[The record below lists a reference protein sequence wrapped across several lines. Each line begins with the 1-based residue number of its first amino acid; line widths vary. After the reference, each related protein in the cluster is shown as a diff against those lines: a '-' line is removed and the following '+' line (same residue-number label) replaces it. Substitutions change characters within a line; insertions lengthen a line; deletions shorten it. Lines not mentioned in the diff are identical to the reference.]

1 MRLPDFIRANV
12 EPIADKWE
20 EYARSLGP
28 VTDGMSIAELRDH
41 VRGILAFLA
50 EDIEKRRGQPHIG
63 GNDSA
68 PVETT
73 SENKSPGIHGAL
85 RQEDGFSIDQMVS
98 EFRALRSNIIEMWEN
113 ALTESTIE
121 DLRDLARFNESIDQA
136 LTESIAHFSKR
147 LEASRNLFLGMLG
160 HDLRNP
166 LGAIRMSA
174 ELALLLG
181 NKSERQPLLI
191 SQIVSSA
198 DRAAEIVSYL
208 LDLTSAQNGTGLSID
223 KKPMDMAKISLLH
236 VEEMRILHP
245 DQIFDVNAAGNTE
258 GAWDAARIGQVLSN
272 LLGNAVQYGDKRKPI
287 TVTVTGIKDSVSL
300 SVHNDGIPIQT
311 DALGHIFN
319 SMTRGGGESE
329 DGITPT
335 RHIKTANLGP
345 GLYITK
351 EIVTAH
357 GGTIGVVSKLGEG
370 TTFTAIFPR

>member
-20 EYARSLGP
+20 EFARSLGS

-50 EDIEKRRGQPHIG
+50 EDIEKRRWQSHRG
-63 GNDSA
+63 GNEA
-68 PVETT
+68 VPVET
-73 SENKSPGIHGAL
+73 SSDNKSPGIHGAL

-113 ALTESTIE
+113 GLTESSIE

-136 LTESIAHFSKR
+136 LTESIAHFSQR
-147 LEASRNLFLGMLG
+147 LEESRNLFLGMLG

-223 KKPMDMAKISLLH
+223 KKHMDMAKVTLMH

-245 DQIFDVNAAGNTE
+245 EQAFQLNTLGDTE
-258 GAWDAARIGQVLSN
+258 GEWDAARIGQVLSN
-272 LLGNAVQYGDKRKPI
+272 LLGNAVQYGDKSQPI
-287 TVTVTGIKDSVSL
+287 SVTVTGGKDSVSL
-300 SVHNDGIPIQT
+300 AVHNHGIPIQSE
-311 DALGHIFN
+311 AVGHIFN
-319 SMTRGGGESE
+319 SMTRGDAKPQDTIAPNS
-329 DGITPT
+329 
-335 RHIKTANLGP
+335 HVKTSNLGL

-370 TTFTAIFPR
+370 TTFTAVFPR